1 MFYHIFYLLFSVFL
15 LPYLFFRFYK
25 TEDNS
30 WKDSVRLWIFGSYL
44 WVIVLLIIQ
53 KNESVYFN
61 NFSFLNFNRLLIIYK
76 EIFIIHISIFIL
88 LFFPQ
93 LILTFVIELL
103 NWRFK
108 TYSSYIKEK
117 NNFYLIIFNLSNI
130 IITTLI
136 INFLLSPISEIF
148 IKLILLGI

>member
-88 LFFPQ
+88 LLKLKEF
-93 LILTFVIELL
+93 ILEI
-103 NWRFK
+103 N
-108 TYSSYIKEK
+108 YS
-117 NNFYLIIFNLSNI
+117 
-130 IITTLI
+130 
-136 INFLLSPISEIF
+136 
-148 IKLILLGI
+148 KLQHNSIHNQKQQQPD